1 MFYSDMIN
9 GNIIFVVGL
18 GVIPAAICAGAT
30 GGSSPTDSIH
40 SAQAEEH
47 AKEFWPPELKRPG
60 VKTLEFADDF

>member
-47 AKEFWPPELKRPG
+47 AKEF
-60 VKTLEFADDF
+60 